1 MGELE
6 YNFDQMAK
14 KIRSEKSSDITELF
28 QMINEVNSDDFL
40 KNKKVEA
47 SETILASQVKFLKQ
61 RIQMELESREKA
73 DEDI

>member
-14 KIRSEKSSDITELF
+14 KIRSEKSSDITELL

-47 SETILASQVKFLKQ
+47 SETILAS
-61 RIQMELESREKA
+61 
-73 DEDI
+73 